1 MFDLAGGMVGSPW
14 MAPTAGASVCLLPS
28 PRTRVEEAECAPQE
42 RRAEEG
48 SEGNITQDETG
59 T

>member
-1 MFDLAGGMVGSPW
+1 MFDLAGGMVGI
-14 MAPTAGASVCLLPS
+14 PTDGAKCGGFGLPPTLAKETSV
-28 PRTRVEEAECAPQE
+28 EAECAPQE
-42 RRAEEG
+42 RRAGEG